1 MSVDGKAKQDVDTRS
16 NNCPD
21 GKVKGRPGGK
31 VAGRQERLAAQLRAN
46 LKKRKAQARGRAI
59 AEVADAPACPD
70 KNAAEKD
77 NTE

>member
-1 MSVDGKAKQDVDTRS
+1 MSVNDKAKHDVDARS

-70 KNAAEKD
+70 ENPSKND
-77 NTE
+77 SVS